1 FYSSRQFIDDA
12 VKGVTGSGIGI
23 YMVVY
28 GNGFEGSSGGP
39 FFRDIDNQGGSTQ
52 ELYFYMVRLRINI
65 HAFTSAH
72 DEIEFWSHSNR
83 KMGLHGPYALVFTSG
98 GAPSAN
104 IDPLFWEG
112 ISVQGYVGQSGRGRV
127 TGRASGFPS
136 QFSSLISVGFSNS
149 NAEYW
154 VRTDTSGNFV
164 SPYMKPG
171 TYTMTLYSVE
181 LAIGSQSVSVSAGGT
196 TSANIASTAANPSVI
211 WQIGDLDGT
220 PRGFLNAEWVFQS
233 LCRCPMLTSIVVL

>member
-1 FYSSRQFIDDA
+1 FIDDA

-23 YMVVY
+23 YMVIY

-39 FFRDIDNQGGSTQ
+39 FFRDINNQGGSVQ
-52 ELYFYMVRLRINI
+52 ELYFYMNSGHTQTER
-65 HAFTSAH
+65 
-72 DEIEFWSHSNR
+72 W
-83 KMGLHGPYALVFTSG
+83 VFTG
-98 GAPSAN
+98 HN
-104 IDPLFWEG
+104 PLFWEG
-112 ISVQGYVGQSGRGRV
+112 LNVQGYVGQSGRGRI

-136 QFSSLISVGFSNS
+136 QFSSLISIGWS
-149 NAEYW
+149 NANAQYW
-154 VRTDTSGNFV
+154 ARADTGGNFV

-196 TSANIASTAANPSVI
+196 TNVNIASTAALTIVHKNPSVI

-220 PRGFLNAEWVFQS
+220 PRGFLNA
-233 LCRCPMLTSIVVL
+233 